1 MMIGATMLLSA
12 FTINQ
17 SVEWQVADGYAI
29 KFKGDDAEGIFKAM
43 AGSISFNENDLAS
56 SNFNISVEVS
66 SINTGNGMKNKH
78 AKSDKWFDIKTYP
91 KIYFVS
97 KSFTKTT
104 SGYNVIGTLEM
115 HGTKKE
121 ITIPF
126 TFRDNKFTGSFTV
139 NRMDYGVGSMEGMS
153 KKVSNEIRLEIFVP
167 VTKK

>member
-1 MMIGATMLLSA
+1 
-12 FTINQ
+12 
-17 SVEWQVADGYAI
+17 
-29 KFKGDDAEGIFKAM
+29 
-43 AGSISFNENDLAS
+43 
-56 SNFNISVEVS
+56 
-66 SINTGNGMKNKH
+66 
-78 AKSDKWFDIKTYP
+78 
-91 KIYFVS
+91 
-97 KSFTKTT
+97 
-104 SGYNVIGTLEM
+104 M